1 MLNLQIFFFFS
12 RGFLLRR
19 QAMDKAL
26 ADACSRMEQSGA
38 GLGQA
43 QGEIAVQVQKMQTL
57 ILTLRDTLQT
67 CAAGGKWREWNGFGG
82 EGGSKHKTG
91 SRRRALD
98 ACMGLCAVPKACRIR
113 NGHCHS

>member
-1 MLNLQIFFFFS
+1 
-12 RGFLLRR
+12 
-19 QAMDKAL
+19 MDKAL

-67 CAAGGKWREWNGFGG
+67 CAAGGNGENGMDWGG
-82 EGGSKHKTG
+82 DQTQTG
-91 SRRRALD
+91 NRRRALD

>member
-67 CAAGGKWREWNGFGG
+67 CAAGGNGENGMDWEGGPNTNWQQAAGFG
-82 EGGSKHKTG
+82 
-91 SRRRALD
+91 
-98 ACMGLCAVPKACRIR
+98 CMHGTLRCAESMQNQERPL
-113 NGHCHS
+113 SL